1 MIEIQ
6 WKLILKDQFLV
17 FCIIVDFDASQR
29 DSTHLTLDNKL
40 KTAHELSVRPSVPS
54 YRRLVSLSHVEP
66 HFLERSRQYRHVI
79 IHGLINE
86 ESLFMVIN
94 EPNCL
99 GLDCALGVKCVADTL
114 IL

>member
-1 MIEIQ
+1 MVEIQ
-6 WKLILKDQFLV
+6 RKLIFKDQFLV
-17 FCIIVDFDASQR
+17 FCIIVDFDAGQR
-29 DSTHLTLDNKL
+29 YSTHFALDNEL
-40 KTAHELSVRPSVPS
+40 KTAHKLGIRPSVPS
-54 YRRLVSLSHVEP
+54 YRRLVSLSHVQP

-99 GLDCALGVKCVADTL
+99 GLDCALRVECVTDTL
-114 IL
+114 IF